1 MSGSSHGL
9 AHWIRHIDV
18 RPALILYRELCEH
31 DIGPGVD
38 LLQGKQTLSIDK
50 NFASHY
56 GGVMDSDMWN
66 LGTISRQQI
75 CQDPALA
82 L

>member
-1 MSGSSHGL
+1 MDWRIGSVQ
-9 AHWIRHIDV
+9 HIDV